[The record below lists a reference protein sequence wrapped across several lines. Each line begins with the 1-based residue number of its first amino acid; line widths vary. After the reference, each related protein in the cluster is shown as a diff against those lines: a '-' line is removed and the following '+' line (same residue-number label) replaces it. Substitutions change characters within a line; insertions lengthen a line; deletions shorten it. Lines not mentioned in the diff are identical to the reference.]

1 MRGLVAV
8 VASSWAENAGKASW
22 LSRVWGSG
30 VFGGVGGAGLW
41 VPVFGLQA
49 VIAGLVGICGKCGG
63 TCLYLEVLRDPA
75 VEKCESRWIRLGV
88 LCLRVVVGRR

>member
-49 VIAGLVGICGKCGG
+49 VIAGLVGICGLVGIWNQ
-63 TCLYLEVLRDPA
+63 EVLRDPA